1 MNKHLKNFLHRGL
14 MFGGFGPIVAGIVY
28 LSWSYTIDGFSLGGM
43 EVFVAILSTYLLA
56 FIHAGASVFYQI
68 EEWAMAKSLLSHL
81 STLYAVYTLCYLINS
96 WIPFHFKVLLVFTL
110 SFVLLY
116 FVVWICVVIGIKLTE
131 NKLNSKLK

>member
-1 MNKHLKNFLHRGL
+1 

-28 LSWSYTIDGFSLGGM
+28 FSLSYTVDGFSLGGM

-56 FIHAGASVFYQI
+56 FVHAGVSVFNQI
-68 EEWAMAKSLLSHL
+68 EEWSTAKSLLCHL
-81 STLYAVYTLCYLINS
+81 SSLYLAYVLCYLINS
-96 WIPFHFKVLLVFTL
+96 WIPFDFKVLLIFTL